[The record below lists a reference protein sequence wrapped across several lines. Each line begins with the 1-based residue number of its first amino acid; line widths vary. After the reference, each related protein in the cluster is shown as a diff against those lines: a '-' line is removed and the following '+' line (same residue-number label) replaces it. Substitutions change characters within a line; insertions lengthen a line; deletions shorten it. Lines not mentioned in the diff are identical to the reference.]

1 MGYNDMQK
9 MAKWTVRMMAIQ
21 TVLLAV
27 SVLFLLGIG
36 AILLHH

>member
-27 SVLFLLGIG
+27 SALSLLGIG